1 MEKYGIF
8 PCSKNFC
15 ISIFCIISYS
25 ANFIKKQ
32 KYQIFPTY
40 FVQYVNPFQ
49 LVYSFSS
56 VFCVRNTKIALFIA
70 LTA

>member
-25 ANFIKKQ
+25 TNFIKKQ
-32 KYQIFPTY
+32 KYQISPTS
-40 FVQYVNPFQ
+40 FVQYANTFEFT
-49 LVYSFSS
+49 YSFFSIFSFVIFEKRSS
-56 VFCVRNTKIALFIA
+56 VSIQ
-70 LTA
+70 